1 MRERGGLAGQ
11 VIWVLL
17 VAFCLAVP
25 LSIAA
30 SQGLAVLAML
40 VWVGERVARGRPYA
54 RGRVAGRLKWDRT
67 PLDLPILCFVAAALA
82 SVFWGADTATSLKG
96 ARTYGLILIIYLVAD
111 QVRDLGRLRWLVL
124 ALLAGMSIGSV
135 LKICEVASVARE
147 VARAAGTSEMFWD
160 AVTEEGSMSQAGQL
174 LVAIGLGV
182 ALLMN
187 EKRRGWLLALG
198 AVLAVMLVAEML
210 NFKRGAWAGL
220 ICIVGVAG
228 WLRMKKLVLVVA
240 AAAVTV
246 LLFYEPAWNRV
257 VTLREEFSVDKG
269 GRLAMWKT
277 VPAIMKDY
285 PMGVGIDNVGLMRE
299 YDPGIEEDRDHMHN
313 TYVQLLVE
321 TGPLGLA
328 AFLWWMIVFVRAAG
342 GMLRRSRACGG
353 ITDAVAVA
361 AVSVMAGFLVNGLV
375 EFNFGDSEVVMMI
388 YFLMGAMLVVR
399 RHLCAPSGARA
410 SAGSRP
416 GPGSGAK
423 EPLPVA
429 S

>member
-1 MRERGGLAGQ
+1 MRERGSRAGQ

-17 VAFCLAVP
+17 VGFCLAVP

-30 SQGLAVLAML
+30 AEGLAVLAML
-40 VWVGERVARGRPYA
+40 VWVGERIARGRASASGQPSA
-54 RGRVAGRLKWDRT
+54 SGRWERT

-82 SVFWGADTATSLKG
+82 SVFWGADTARSLKG
-96 ARTYGLILIIYLVAD
+96 AGTYGLILIIYLVTS
-111 QVRDLGRLRWLVL
+111 QVRDPGRLRWLVL
-124 ALLAGMSIGSV
+124 AMIAGMSIGSV
-135 LKICEVASVARE
+135 MKICEVASVARE
-147 VARAAGTSEMFWD
+147 VERTAGTSEMFWN
-160 AVTEEGSMSQAGQL
+160 AVTAKGSMSQAGQL

-182 ALLMN
+182 ALAMN

-198 AVLAVMLVAEML
+198 AALAVMLVAEML
-210 NFKRGAWAGL
+210 NFKRGSWAGL
-220 ICIVGVAG
+220 VCIVGVAG
-228 WLRMKKLVLVVA
+228 WLRMKKLVLVAA

-285 PMGVGIDNVGLMRE
+285 PLGVGIDNVGLMRK

-388 YFLMGAMLVVR
+388 YFLMGATLVVR
-399 RHLCAPSGARA
+399 RHLCGPRAPTGPESA
-410 SAGSRP
+410 SR
-416 GPGSGAK
+416 AK